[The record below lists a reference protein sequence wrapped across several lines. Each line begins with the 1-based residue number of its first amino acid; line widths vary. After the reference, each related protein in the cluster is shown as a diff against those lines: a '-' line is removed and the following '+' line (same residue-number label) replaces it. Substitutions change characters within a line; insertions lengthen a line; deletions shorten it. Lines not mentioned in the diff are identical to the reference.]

1 MRISTSAMIEQ
12 SVRSM
17 NAQQNNLAKIQS
29 QISSQ
34 QKMQTAADDPAGW
47 ARGMSL
53 DQVLAGIDSYN
64 GNINTAQQRLGLE
77 ESALADSGNI
87 LQSVSTLAIQATN
100 GTQSSQSLQAI
111 TAQLQQYYNQLMSDA
126 NAQDGE
132 GHYLFAGSKS
142 SSAPFT
148 QTGNTVTYNGDTAS
162 RMLQI
167 DPQRTIAD
175 GDNGA
180 SVFMNNASGNGTFAT
195 TAASSNTGVAQLTT
209 SQVKDASQ
217 WDGGTY
223 SISFSGGNY
232 SVTDSSNNVVASG
245 PYTSDGTISFKGVQ
259 LTFSGTPADGDS
271 FSVVPSTPKDIFA
284 SLRDLISLTQNQPTD
299 SAGRAQ
305 WQTQMQN
312 LQSEI
317 SRGFDTV
324 TNTRSSVGARLS
336 SLDDA
341 SSRLGDQS
349 VSMKSLLSDVRDLDL
364 AQASTQLNLTT
375 VSLQALQLA
384 YTKIQSLSLFQYL
397 R

>member
-17 NAQQNNLAKIQS
+17 NAQQNNLAKIQN

-34 QKMQTAADDPAGW
+34 QRMQTAADDPAGW
-47 ARGMSL
+47 AKGMSL
-53 DQVLAGIDSYN
+53 DQVLAGINTYN
-64 GNINTAQQRLGLE
+64 SNIGTAQQRLGLE
-77 ESALADSGNI
+77 ESALADSSNI

-100 GTQSSQSLQAI
+100 GSQSPQSLQAI

-132 GHYLFAGSKS
+132 GHYLFAGSNS

-148 QTGNTVTYNGDTAS
+148 QVGNSVTYNGDTAS
-162 RMLQI
+162 RQLAI
-167 DPQRTIAD
+167 GPQRTITD

-180 SVFMNNASGNGTFAT
+180 SVFMNNSSGNGTFAT
-195 TAASSNTGVAQLTT
+195 TASSTNTGSAQLTT
-209 SQVKDASQ
+209 SQVTNASQ
-217 WDGGTY
+217 WDGGSY
-223 SISFSGGNY
+223 SVSFSGGNY

-245 PYTSDGTISFKGVQ
+245 AYTSGGTVAFRGVQ

-271 FSVVPSTPKDIFA
+271 FSVAPSTSKDIFA
-284 SLRDLISLTQNQPTD
+284 SLRDLISLTQNPPAD
-299 SAGRAQ
+299 SAGRAK
-305 WQTQMQN
+305 WQTQMQS

-324 TNTRSSVGARLS
+324 TNTRTSVGARLS

-349 VSMKSLLSDVRDLDL
+349 VSMKSLLSNVRDLDL

>member
-17 NAQQNNLAKIQS
+17 NAQQNNLAKIQN

-34 QKMQTAADDPAGW
+34 QRMQTAADDPAGW
-47 ARGMSL
+47 AKGMSL
-53 DQVLAGIDSYN
+53 DQVLAGINTYN
-64 GNINTAQQRLGLE
+64 SNIGTAQQRLGLE
-77 ESALADSGNI
+77 ESALADSSNI

-100 GTQSSQSLQAI
+100 GSQSPQSLQAI

-132 GHYLFAGSKS
+132 GHYLFAGSNS

-148 QTGNTVTYNGDTAS
+148 QVGNSVTYNGDTAS
-162 RMLQI
+162 RQLAI
-167 DPQRTIAD
+167 GPQRTITD

-180 SVFMNNASGNGTFAT
+180 SVFMNNSSGNGTFAT
-195 TAASSNTGVAQLTT
+195 TASSTNTGSAQLTT
-209 SQVKDASQ
+209 SQVTNASQ
-217 WDGGTY
+217 WDGGSY
-223 SISFSGGNY
+223 SVSFSGGNY

-245 PYTSDGTISFKGVQ
+245 AYTSGGTVAFRGVQ

-271 FSVVPSTPKDIFA
+271 FSVAPSTSKDIFA
-284 SLRDLISLTQNQPTD
+284 SLRDLISLTQNPPTG
-299 SAGRAQ
+299 SAGRAK
-305 WQTQMQN
+305 WQTQMQS

-324 TNTRSSVGARLS
+324 TNTRTSVGARLS

-349 VSMKSLLSDVRDLDL
+349 VSMKSLLSNVRDLDL

>member
-34 QKMQTAADDPAGW
+34 QRMQTAADDPASW

-64 GNINTAQQRLGLE
+64 SNINMAQQRLGLE
-77 ESALADSGNI
+77 ENALADSGNI

-100 GTQSSQSLQAI
+100 GTQSKQSLQAI
-111 TAQLQQYYNQLMSDA
+111 TAQLQQYYNALMSDA

-132 GHYLFAGSKS
+132 GHYLFAGSSS
-142 SSAPFT
+142 SSAPFA
-148 QTGNTVTYNGDTAS
+148 QVGNSVTYNGDTTS
-162 RMLQI
+162 RQLAI
-167 DPQRTIAD
+167 SPQRTIAD

-180 SVFMNNASGNGTFAT
+180 AVFMNNMSGNGTFAT
-195 TAASSNTGVAQLTT
+195 VATNSNAGTAQLAT
-209 SQVKDASQ
+209 SQVTDASQ

-223 SISFSGGNY
+223 SISFNSGNY
-232 SVTDSSNNVVASG
+232 SVTDSSNTVVASG
-245 PYTSDGTISFKGVQ
+245 AYSSGGTVAFRGVQ

-271 FSVVPSTPKDIFA
+271 FAVSPSAPKDIFA
-284 SLRDLISLTQNQPTD
+284 SLRDLISLTQNPPTT

-312 LQSEI
+312 LQTEI

-324 TNTRSSVGARLS
+324 TNTRSDVGARLS
-336 SLDDA
+336 TLDDA
-341 SSRLGDQS
+341 SNRLADQS
-349 VSMKSLLSDVRDLDL
+349 VSMKTLLSNVRDLDL

-384 YTKIQSLSLFQYL
+384 YTKVQSLSLFQYL

>member
-1 MRISTSAMIEQ
+1 MIEQ

-17 NAQQNNLAKIQS
+17 NAQQNNLAKIQN

-34 QKMQTAADDPAGW
+34 QRMQTAADDPAGW
-47 ARGMSL
+47 AKGMSL
-53 DQVLAGIDSYN
+53 DQVLAGINTYN
-64 GNINTAQQRLGLE
+64 SNIGTAQQRLGLE
-77 ESALADSGNI
+77 ESALADSSNI

-100 GTQSSQSLQAI
+100 GSQSPQSLQAI

-132 GHYLFAGSKS
+132 GHYLFAGSNS

-148 QTGNTVTYNGDTAS
+148 QVGNSVTYNGDTAS
-162 RMLQI
+162 RQLAI
-167 DPQRTIAD
+167 GPQRTITD

-180 SVFMNNASGNGTFAT
+180 SVFMNNSSGNGTFAT
-195 TAASSNTGVAQLTT
+195 TASSTNTGSAQLTT
-209 SQVKDASQ
+209 SQVTNASQ
-217 WDGGTY
+217 WDGGSY
-223 SISFSGGNY
+223 SVSFSGGNY

-245 PYTSDGTISFKGVQ
+245 AYTSGGTVAFRGVQ

-271 FSVVPSTPKDIFA
+271 FSVAPSTSKDIFA
-284 SLRDLISLTQNQPTD
+284 SLRDLISLTQNPPAD
-299 SAGRAQ
+299 SAGRAK
-305 WQTQMQN
+305 WQTQMQS

-324 TNTRSSVGARLS
+324 TNTRTSVGARLS

-349 VSMKSLLSDVRDLDL
+349 VSMKSLLSNVRDLDL

>member
-34 QKMQTAADDPAGW
+34 QRMQTAADDPAGW

-53 DQVLAGIDSYN
+53 DQVLAGISTYSS
-64 GNINTAQQRLGLE
+64 NINTAQQRLGLE
-77 ESALADSGNI
+77 ENALADSGNI

-100 GTQSSQSLQAI
+100 GSQSPQSLQAI
-111 TAQLQQYYNQLMSDA
+111 TAQLQQYYNQLLSDA

-132 GHYLFAGSKS
+132 GHYLFAGSS
-142 SSAPFT
+142 SISAPFT
-148 QTGNTVTYNGDTAS
+148 QTGNSVTYNGDTSS
-162 RMLQI
+162 RLLQI
-167 DPQRTIAD
+167 GPQRTIAD

-180 SVFMNNASGNGTFAT
+180 GVFMNNSSGNGTFAT
-195 TAASSNTGVAQLTT
+195 AVSSTNTGAAQLTN
-209 SQVKDASQ
+209 SQVADASL

-223 SISFSGGNY
+223 SVAFTGSNY
-232 SVTDSSNNVVASG
+232 SVTDSSNNVIASG
-245 PYTSDGTISFKGVQ
+245 AYTNGGTVSFRGVQ
-259 LTFSGTPADGDS
+259 LTFSGTPAAGDS
-271 FSVVPSTPKDIFA
+271 FTVSPSASKDVFA
-284 SLRDLISLTQNQPTD
+284 SLRDLISLTQNPPSS
-299 SAGRAQ
+299 SAQRAQ

-317 SRGFDTV
+317 SRSFDTV
-324 TNTRSSVGARLS
+324 TNTRSDVGARMAA
-336 SLDDA
+336 LDDA
-341 SSRLGDQS
+341 SSRLQDQS
-349 VSMKSLLSDVRDLDL
+349 VAMKSLLSDVRDLDL
-364 AQASTQLNLTT
+364 AQASTELNLTT

-384 YTKIQSLSLFQYL
+384 YTKVQSLSLFQYL

>member
-1 MRISTSAMIEQ
+1 MIEQ

-17 NAQQNNLAKIQS
+17 NAQQNNLAKIQN

-34 QKMQTAADDPAGW
+34 QRMQTAADDPAGW
-47 ARGMSL
+47 AKGMSL

-64 GNINTAQQRLGLE
+64 SNIGTAQQRLGLE
-77 ESALADSGNI
+77 ESALSDSGNI

-100 GTQSSQSLQAI
+100 GTQSPQSLQAI

-142 SSAPFT
+142 SNAPFT
-148 QTGNTVTYNGDTAS
+148 QVGNSVTYNGDTAS
-162 RMLQI
+162 RQLAI
-167 DPQRTIAD
+167 GPQRTIVD

-180 SVFMNNASGNGTFAT
+180 SVFMNNSSGNGTFAT
-195 TAASSNTGVAQLTT
+195 MASSNNTGSAQLTT
-209 SQVKDASQ
+209 SQVTDASQ

-223 SISFSGGNY
+223 SVSFSGGNY
-232 SVTDSSNNVVASG
+232 SVTDSSNHVVASG
-245 PYTSDGTISFKGVQ
+245 AYTSGGTVSFRGAQ

-271 FSVVPSTPKDIFA
+271 FSVSPSTSKDIFA
-284 SLRDLISLTQNQPTD
+284 SLRDLISLTQNPPTD

-305 WQTQMQN
+305 WQTQMQG

-317 SRGFDTV
+317 SRGFDRV
-324 TNTRSSVGARLS
+324 TNTRTSVGARLS

-349 VSMKSLLSDVRDLDL
+349 VSMKSLLSGVRDLDM

>member
-34 QKMQTAADDPAGW
+34 QRMQTAADDPAGW

-53 DQVLAGIDSYN
+53 DQVIAAIDSYN
-64 GNINTAQQRLGLE
+64 SNINTAQQRLGLE
-77 ESALADSGNI
+77 ENALADSGNI
-87 LQSVSTLAIQATN
+87 LQSVNTLAIQATN
-100 GTQSSQSLQAI
+100 GTQSPQSLQAI
-111 TAQLQQYYNQLMSDA
+111 TAQLQQYYNGLMDDA
-126 NAQDGE
+126 NSQDGE
-132 GHYLFAGSKS
+132 GHYLFAGSSS

-148 QTGNTVTYNGDTAS
+148 QVGNSVTYNGDTVS
-162 RMLQI
+162 RQLAI
-167 DPQRTIAD
+167 SPQRTISD

-180 SVFMNNASGNGTFAT
+180 AVFMNNMSGNGTFAT
-195 TAASSNTGVAQLTT
+195 AATSTNTGTAQLAT
-209 SQVKDASQ
+209 SQVTDASQ
-217 WDGGTY
+217 WDGGSY
-223 SISFSGGNY
+223 SISFNGGNY
-232 SVTDSSNNVVASG
+232 SVTDSSNNIVASG
-245 PYTSDGTISFKGVQ
+245 AYSSGGTVAFRGVQ
-259 LTFSGTPADGDS
+259 MTFSGTPADGDS
-271 FSVVPSTPKDIFA
+271 FSVSPSAPKDIFA
-284 SLRDLISLTQNQPTD
+284 SLRDLISLTKNPPTT

-312 LQSEI
+312 LQTEI

-324 TNTRSSVGARLS
+324 TNTRSDVGARLAT
-336 SLDDA
+336 LDDA
-341 SSRLGDQS
+341 SSRLADQS
-349 VSMKSLLSDVRDLDL
+349 VSMKTLLSNVRDLDL

-384 YTKIQSLSLFQYL
+384 YTKVQSLSLFQYL

>member
-1 MRISTSAMIEQ
+1 MRISTSAMTEQ

-34 QKMQTAADDPAGW
+34 QKMQTAADNPADW

-64 GNINTAQQRLGLE
+64 SNINTAQQRLGLE

-132 GHYLFAGSKS
+132 GHYLFAGSNS
-142 SSAPFT
+142 STAPFT
-148 QTGNTVTYNGDTAS
+148 QTGNSVTYNGDTTS
-162 RMLQI
+162 RMQQI

-195 TAASSNTGVAQLTT
+195 AAASTNTGVAQLTT

-245 PYTSDGTISFKGVQ
+245 AYASGGTVSFKGVQ

-271 FSVVPSTPKDIFA
+271 FSVSPSAPKDIFA

-324 TNTRSSVGARLS
+324 INTRSSVGARLS

-341 SSRLGDQS
+341 SNRLGDQA
-349 VSMKSLLSDVRDLDL
+349 VSMKSLLSNVRDLDL
-364 AQASTQLNLTT
+364 AQSSTQLNLTT

-384 YTKIQSLSLFQYL
+384 YTKIQSLSLFQ
-397 R
+397 

>member
-1 MRISTSAMIEQ
+1 MIEQ

-34 QKMQTAADDPAGW
+34 QRMQTAADDPAGW

-53 DQVLAGIDSYN
+53 DQVLAGITTYGS
-64 GNINTAQQRLGLE
+64 NINTAQQRLGLE
-77 ESALADSGNI
+77 ENALADSGNI
-87 LQSVSTLAIQATN
+87 LQSVSALAIQATN
-100 GTQSSQSLQAI
+100 GSQSPQSLQAI
-111 TAQLQQYYNQLMSDA
+111 TAQLQQYYNQLLSDA

-132 GHYLFAGSKS
+132 GHYLFAGSS
-142 SSAPFT
+142 SISAPFT
-148 QTGNTVTYNGDTAS
+148 QTGNSVTYNGDTSS
-162 RMLQI
+162 RLLQI
-167 DPQRTIAD
+167 GPQRTIAD

-180 SVFMNNASGNGTFAT
+180 SVYMNNSSGNGTFAT
-195 TAASSNTGVAQLTT
+195 AVSTTNTGVAQLTN
-209 SQVKDASQ
+209 SQVKDASL

-223 SISFSGGNY
+223 NVAFTGGNY
-232 SVTDSSNNVVASG
+232 SVTDSSNNVIASG
-245 PYTSDGTISFKGVQ
+245 AYTDGGTVSFRGVQ
-259 LTFSGTPADGDS
+259 LTFSGAAATGDS
-271 FSVVPSTPKDIFA
+271 FTVSPSAPKDVFA
-284 SLRDLISLTQNQPTD
+284 SLRDLISLTQNPPTS

-317 SRGFDTV
+317 SRSFDAV
-324 TNTRSSVGARLS
+324 TNTRSDVGARMA

-341 SSRLGDQS
+341 SNRLQDQS
-349 VSMKSLLSDVRDLDL
+349 VAMKSLLSNVRDLDL
-364 AQASTQLNLTT
+364 AQASTELNLTT

-384 YTKIQSLSLFQYL
+384 YTKVQSLSLFQYL

>member
-17 NAQQNNLAKIQS
+17 NAQQNNLARIQG

-34 QKMQTAADDPAGW
+34 QKMQVSGDNPAEW

-64 GNINTAQQRLGLE
+64 SNINTAQQRLGLE
-77 ESALADSGNI
+77 EGALSDSGNI
-87 LQSVSTLAIQATN
+87 LQSVGALAIQATN
-100 GTQSSQSLQAI
+100 GTQSPQSLQAI

-132 GHYLFAGSKS
+132 GHYLFAGSNS
-142 SSAPFT
+142 ASAPFT
-148 QTGNTVTYNGDTAS
+148 QTGNSVTYNGDASS

-167 DPQRTIAD
+167 GPQRTIAD

-180 SVFMNNASGNGTFAT
+180 SIFMNNSSGNGTFAT
-195 TAASSNTGVAQLTT
+195 AAASTNTGTAQLNT
-209 SQVKDASQ
+209 SQVTDASQ

-223 SISFSGGNY
+223 SVSFSGGNY

-245 PYTSDGTISFKGVQ
+245 PYSSGGTVAFRGVQ

-271 FSVVPSTPKDIFA
+271 FSVTPSAPKDIFA
-284 SLRDLISLTQNQPTD
+284 SLRDLISLTQNQPTS

-305 WQTQMQN
+305 WQTQMQG
-312 LQSEI
+312 LQTEI

-349 VSMKSLLSDVRDLDL
+349 VAMKTLLSNVRDLDL

-384 YTKIQSLSLFQYL
+384 YTKVQSLSLFQYL

>member
-17 NAQQNNLAKIQS
+17 NVQQNNLARIQS

-34 QKMQTAADDPAGW
+34 QKMQTAADNPADW

-64 GNINTAQQRLGLE
+64 SNINTAQQRLGLE

-87 LQSVSTLAIQATN
+87 LQSVRTLAIQATN
-100 GTQSSQSLQAI
+100 GTQSPQSLQAI
-111 TAQLQQYYNQLMSDA
+111 TAQLQQYYEQLMSDA

-132 GHYLFAGSKS
+132 GHYLFAGSNS
-142 SSAPFT
+142 SNAPFT
-148 QTGNTVTYNGDTAS
+148 QTGNSVTYNGDTNS

-180 SVFMNNASGNGTFAT
+180 SVFMNNMSGDGSFAT
-195 TAASSNTGVAQLTT
+195 TATPTNIGTAQLTN

-217 WDGGTY
+217 WDGGSY
-223 SISFSGGNY
+223 SVSFNGGNY

-245 PYTSDGTISFKGVQ
+245 AYTSGGTVSFKGVQ

-271 FSVVPSTPKDIFA
+271 FSVSPSASKDIFA
-284 SLRDLISLTQNQPTD
+284 SLRDLITLTQNQPTD

>member
-34 QKMQTAADDPAGW
+34 QRMQTAADDPAGW

-53 DQVLAGIDSYN
+53 DQVLSSIDTYN
-64 GNINTAQQRLGLE
+64 SNIGTAQQRLGLE
-77 ESALADSGNI
+77 ESSLADSGNI

-111 TAQLQQYYNQLMSDA
+111 TAQLQQYYSQLMSDA

-132 GHYLFAGSKS
+132 GNSLFAGSNS
-142 SSAPFT
+142 STAPFT
-148 QTGNTVTYNGDTAS
+148 QTGNSVTYNGDSSS

-167 DPQRTIAD
+167 SPQRTIAD
-175 GDNGA
+175 GDDGA

-195 TAASSNTGVAQLTT
+195 AASGTNTGAAQLTT
-209 SQVKDASQ
+209 SQVTDASQ

-223 SISFSGGNY
+223 NVSFNSGNY
-232 SVTDSSNNVVASG
+232 QVTDSSNNVVASG
-245 PYTSDGTISFKGVQ
+245 AYASGGTVAFRGVQ
-259 LTFSGTPADGDS
+259 LTFSGTPANGDS
-271 FSVVPSTPKDIFA
+271 FAVTPSAPKDIFA
-284 SLRDLISLTQNQPTD
+284 SLRDLISLTQNQPTS

-349 VSMKSLLSDVRDLDL
+349 VAMKSLLSNVRDLDL

-384 YTKIQSLSLFQYL
+384 YTKVQSLSLFQYL